1 MGEDDEGRHHDYGH
15 AQHHGGDDVDGGPQL
30 DEHQQGRGGRGQGGG
45 QEGLSVE
52 GHALGAV
59 GQQGGGGAAADVG
72 GARGPQTQQM
82 GQGEPAQMS
91 LLAQRAGA
99 GDPLGEQ
106 LAGGTQDGRG
116 QRLGERAR
124 NRRGAQERTQGTSG
138 GDEAPARS
146 QGAQQRQ
153 TEGDSPRTASRRRGD
168 RGAGREAAAQWR
180 RNGHGGSA

>member
-1 MGEDDEGRHHDYGH
+1 MDMTKENVITVTNQNGQQHDYKVVAEIRKSAECALTKFRLKGT
-15 AQHHGGDDVDGGPQL
+15 
-30 DEHQQGRGGRGQGGG
+30 
-45 QEGLSVE
+45 GLSGVINE
-52 GHALGAV
+52 GGK
-59 GQQGGGGAAADVG
+59 
-72 GARGPQTQQM
+72 TI
-82 GQGEPAQMS
+82 S
-91 LLAQRAGA
+91 LVT
-99 GDPLGEQ
+99 DETLGEQ

-168 RGAGREAAAQWR
+168 RGAGRETAAQWR